1 MIWGELPQISD
12 QDFDELQKVVDIKNI
27 IDNIVK
33 DDNYQKN
40 RYKQLTKD
48 STMKETIQIKI
59 FIGQIIINKLGKI
72 LNIINNQLL
81 NNNKFMGQ
89 ILQITIDRNI
99 IHQI

>member
-1 MIWGELPQISD
+1 
-12 QDFDELQKVVDIKNI
+12 
-27 IDNIVK
+27 
-33 DDNYQKN
+33 
-40 RYKQLTKD
+40 
-48 STMKETIQIKI
+48 MKETIQIKI

-72 LNIINNQLL
+72 LNIINNQFL